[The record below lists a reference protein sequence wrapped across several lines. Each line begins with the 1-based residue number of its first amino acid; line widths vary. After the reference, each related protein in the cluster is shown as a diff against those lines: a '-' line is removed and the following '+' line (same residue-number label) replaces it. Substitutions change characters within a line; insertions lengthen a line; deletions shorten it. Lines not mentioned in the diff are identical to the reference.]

1 MLSELLSMQL
11 AFLLLFVY
19 NRGVIKQQSGD
30 GDSGM
35 RDHAE
40 TIHLNVNS
48 PVPFCRLRLRERD
61 GKEIFYL
68 HGALPRRHTGFTVDD
83 PEKRVAVHNA
93 GKGAKYTKGRL
104 PVRLVWYREWNNG
117 HDARSCEFY
126 LKRKTKQEKEALAA
140 SFGKDTD

>member
-1 MLSELLSMQL
+1 MEKKYFTYMVRCQ
-11 AFLLLFVY
+11 
-19 NRGVIKQQSGD
+19 D
-30 GDSGM
+30 G
-35 RDHAE
+35 
-40 TIHLNVNS
+40 TL
-48 PVPFCRLRLRERD
+48 
-61 GKEIFYL
+61 Y
-68 HGALPRRHTGFTVDD
+68 TGFTVDD

-140 SFGKDTD
+140 SCGKDTD

>member
-1 MLSELLSMQL
+1 MIGPEPS
-11 AFLLLFVY
+11 V
-19 NRGVIKQQSGD
+19 
-30 GDSGM
+30 
-35 RDHAE
+35 
-40 TIHLNVNS
+40 
-48 PVPFCRLRLRERD
+48 CC
-61 GKEIFYL
+61 KEKDMEKKY
-68 HGALPRRHTGFTVDD
+68 FTVDD

-104 PVRLVWYREWNNG
+104 PVCLVWYREWNNG

>member
-1 MLSELLSMQL
+1 MPSVKLSYHTKSAKEAIAMSDNIIQRKEMEKKYFTYMVRCQ
-11 AFLLLFVY
+11 
-19 NRGVIKQQSGD
+19 D
-30 GDSGM
+30 G
-35 RDHAE
+35 
-40 TIHLNVNS
+40 TL
-48 PVPFCRLRLRERD
+48 
-61 GKEIFYL
+61 Y
-68 HGALPRRHTGFTVDD
+68 TGFTVDD

-93 GKGAKYTKGRL
+93 GKGAKYTKGRR

>member
-1 MLSELLSMQL
+1 MVRCQ
-11 AFLLLFVY
+11 
-19 NRGVIKQQSGD
+19 D
-30 GDSGM
+30 G
-35 RDHAE
+35 
-40 TIHLNVNS
+40 TL
-48 PVPFCRLRLRERD
+48 
-61 GKEIFYL
+61 Y
-68 HGALPRRHTGFTVDD
+68 TGFTVDD

-104 PVRLVWYREWNNG
+104 PVCLVWCREWNNG